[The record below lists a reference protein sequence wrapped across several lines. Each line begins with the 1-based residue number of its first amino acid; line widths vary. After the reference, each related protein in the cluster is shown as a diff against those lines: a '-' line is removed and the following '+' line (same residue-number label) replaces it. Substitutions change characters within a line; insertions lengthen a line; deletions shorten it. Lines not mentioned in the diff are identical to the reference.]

1 MQKKVN
7 INLKD
12 SPVFNNKKYVSKN
25 NLNILGYFFVK
36 KHIIKIVNEVVV
48 FGDGAKKHRHPKK
61 HESLREE
68 K

>member
-25 NLNILGYFFVK
+25 NLNILGYFFVI
-36 KHIIKIVNEVVV
+36 KHIIKMQRRNE
-48 FGDGAKKHRHPKK
+48 DI
-61 HESLREE
+61 
-68 K
+68 